1 MIDSTTTPP
10 KEPSARERF
19 HDRVISLLLA
29 AIWILGAFFVWQS
42 NADIPVSMLA
52 IATVFFLM
60 LVPAMKELVKILD
73 RWVRAELGLSEPRDY
88 Q

>member
-1 MIDSTTTPP
+1 MTDSTTTPP

-19 HDRVISLLLA
+19 HDGLISLLLA
-29 AIWILGAFFVWQS
+29 AIWMLAAFLVWRS
-42 NADIPVSMLA
+42 DTDIPLSMLA

-73 RWVRAELGLSEPRDY
+73 RWLRAELGLDDSRDDR
-88 Q
+88 

>member
-1 MIDSTTTPP
+1 MTTTPLE
-10 KEPSARERF
+10 EPSARERF
-19 HDRVISLLLA
+19 HDRVISVLLA
-29 AIWILGAFFVWQS
+29 AIWMLGATFVWQS

-73 RWVRAELGLSEPRDY
+73 RWVRAELGLNQPQDD